1 MKKFSGSCHCGSIT
15 FAVECDL
22 EKAYMCDCSIC
33 SRRGAKMAYADASNF
48 NVLSDNGYLSK
59 YQFGEMKAEH
69 YFCSNCG
76 IYTHHK
82 PKTLKD
88 KMGFNIA
95 CIDSLESE
103 SIEIVKVKGSA
114 R

>member
-1 MKKFSGSCHCGSIT
+1 
-15 FAVECDL
+15 
-22 EKAYMCDCSIC
+22 
-33 SRRGAKMAYADASNF
+33 MAYSDTSNF
-48 NVLSDNGYLSK
+48 NLVSDGGCLSK

-82 PKTLKD
+82 PKTLKGR
-88 KMGFNIA
+88 MGFNIA
-95 CIDSLESE
+95 CIE
-103 SIEIVKVKGSA
+103 SIEPESIEVIKVRGSA